1 MARYG
6 PAPYMLADELEYLQ
20 AYEDVL
26 EKYKGKESVQFVK
39 ETGGILPNNPV
50 VPDGQRES

>member
-6 PAPYMLADELEYLQ
+6 PGPYMLADELEYLQ